1 MKAKKYAII
10 DIETTGTRAA
20 RDRITEV
27 AVVLFD
33 GKNILDTWQSLI
45 NPETYIPYGITEL
58 TGITQEMVAEAPKFF
73 EVARKIVEMTE
84 GAIFTAHNVRFDYGF
99 IREEFKRLGY
109 TFSRKQLCTVR
120 LSRKAFPG
128 FASYSLGALI
138 YQLDI
143 AVEDRHRAMADAM
156 ATTEL
161 LEKILNREENE
172 QEVVQLV
179 NLGIRES
186 LLPRNWTVEKIH
198 SLPEA
203 CGVYYF
209 HDEAGNVIYVG
220 KSKNIRKR
228 VATHFANKTEKARKL
243 QEHAFDL
250 TFELTGSELVALL
263 LESHE
268 IKRLRPPINRAQRL
282 RNFPFVI
289 HSYYTKAGY
298 LAFDVTKVTAK
309 TRKDYNIVSA
319 YPKLFSAKGYL
330 KRNLQTYELCPKLCG
345 LEKGKGACFHYHLN
359 QCHGACAGQEAI
371 AAYNERAEAMRLALL
386 TVFEEDLLLVD
397 QGRCAGE
404 AAVILIKEGAC
415 RGYSYV
421 SLEELDGDPADIASR
436 VRPLQGTPEMSKIIQ
451 RYLVDYPK
459 VQKIAL

>member
-1 MKAKKYAII
+1 MAAKKYAII

-20 RDRITEV
+20 RDRITEI

-33 GKNILDTWQSLI
+33 GKKILDTWQSLI
-45 NPETYIPYGITEL
+45 DPETYIPYGITEL
-58 TGITQEMVAEAPKFF
+58 TGITQEMVDGAPKFY
-73 EVARKIVEMTE
+73 EVGKKIVEMTE
-84 GAIFTAHNVRFDYGF
+84 GSIFTAHNVRFDYGF
-99 IREEFKRLGY
+99 IREEFRRLGY
-109 TFSRKQLCTVR
+109 TYSRKQLCTVR

-128 FASYSLGALI
+128 FASYSLGSLI

-161 LEKILNREENE
+161 LGKILNREETE
-172 QEVVQLV
+172 QEVKQLV

-186 LLPRNWTVEKIH
+186 LLPKSWTVEKIH
-198 SLPEA
+198 ALPEA

-209 HDEAGNVIYVG
+209 HDQAGNVIYVG

-243 QEHAFDL
+243 QEHAHDL
-250 TFELTGSELVALL
+250 TYELTGSELIALL

-298 LAFDVTKVTAK
+298 LAFDVAKVTAK

-330 KRNLQTYELCPKLCG
+330 KRNLEAYELCPKLCG

-359 QCHGACAGQEAI
+359 QCLGACAGQEAI
-371 AAYNERAEAMRLALL
+371 DAYNERAELMRLALL
-386 TVFEEDLLLVD
+386 TVFEKDLLIID
-397 QGRCAGE
+397 QGRCDEEAGVV
-404 AAVILIKEGAC
+404 AIKDGAC
-415 RGYSYV
+415 QGYAYV
-421 SLEELDGDPADIASR
+421 GVEELDGEPSEIIAQLKR
-436 VRPLQGTPEMSKIIQ
+436 LNGTPEMSKIIQ
-451 RYLVDYPK
+451 RFLVDHPQ
-459 VQKIAL
+459 VRKIVF